1 MYWNAKWSC
10 QIWRLKTFSGAK
22 LSSLSRFQRRWH
34 HQQLPGSRTPPQA
47 FWKVS
52 QHYHQDYRLVYFFVT
67 KLSPLRIELL
77 AQTAK
82 FGLRL
87 EDEISLIT
95 REHQGR
101 FLYNNISLCRSII
114 WLIYDTVQVLF
125 KTISS
130 VLILFSKEY
139 KITIRLS
146 GHSILNNIV
155 DTILNELMKYTSK
168 GI

>member
-10 QIWRLKTFSGAK
+10 QIWRLKTFPGAK

-87 EDEISLIT
+87 GDIIDYKRTPGQISLQQT
-95 REHQGR
+95 
-101 FLYNNISLCRSII
+101 FLCVKALFDWSTTQCKFSSKLYHVYRYCSPKNIKL
-114 WLIYDTVQVLF
+114 LF
-125 KTISS
+125 VCLVIP
-130 VLILFSKEY
+130 F
-139 KITIRLS
+139 
-146 GHSILNNIV
+146 
-155 DTILNELMKYTSK
+155 
-168 GI
+168 